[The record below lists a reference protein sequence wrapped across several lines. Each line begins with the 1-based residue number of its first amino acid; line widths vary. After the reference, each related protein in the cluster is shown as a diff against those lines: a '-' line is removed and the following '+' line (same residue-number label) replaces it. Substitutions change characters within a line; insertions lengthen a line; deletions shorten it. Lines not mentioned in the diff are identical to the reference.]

1 MRIPL
6 LTLIGVAVVLQTGCV
21 TGRRTLSL
29 PVSTQASHAAVQGR
43 VYIATLTDNRH
54 FENKPSDPSVPSID
68 GDVTKLSA
76 QEKDRMIGRQRNGFG
91 KAMGDIGLA
100 ENDSVTKR
108 ARLLVG
114 EGLRRKGYEL
124 TDDPKAPTAVGVS
137 IDEFWAWGTPGF
149 WTLTFEAKL
158 QCTISVTTA
167 AGVQTAIVKGYG
179 INYGQVAKDVN
190 WQEAYD
196 PAFEDFMSNLGSQWD
211 NLLGRTVSSA
221 SNAKID
227 GDLYEQLNKLD
238 ALRKSG
244 VLTEQ
249 EFDAQKKRILAP

>member
-6 LTLIGVAVVLQTGCV
+6 LALIGVAVVLQTGCV

-29 PVSTQASHAAVQGR
+29 PISTQESHATTKGS
-43 VYIATLTDNRH
+43 VYIATVTDNRH

-68 GDVTKLSA
+68 GDVTKLSVQA
-76 QEKDRMIGRQRNGFG
+76 KDRMIGRQRNTFG

-114 EGLRRKGYEL
+114 EGLRRKGYEV
-124 TDDPKAPTAVGVS
+124 TDDPKAPTTVGVS

-149 WTLTFEAKL
+149 WALTFEAKL
-158 QCTISVTTA
+158 QCTISVTNA
-167 AGVQTAIVKGYG
+167 AGAQTAIVRGHG
-179 INYGQVAKDVN
+179 INHGQVAKDVN

-196 PAFEDFMSNLGSQWD
+196 PAFEDFMTNLGAQWD
-211 NLLGRTVSSA
+211 SLYARTVSSP
-221 SNAKID
+221 SSAKID

-249 EFDAQKKRILAP
+249 EFDSQKRKLLSQ